1 MNVREWAQQVIKP
14 AEIEKYL
21 VNGKDFIDE
30 QSIFSHLEKYKNPD
44 QQQVRD
50 ILKKSLDIQLLSPEE
65 TAVLLNVKDP
75 ELLEEMRE
83 TALAVK
89 KKVYDNRIVFFAPL
103 Y

>member
-1 MNVREWAQQVIKP
+1 M
-14 AEIEKYL
+14 
-21 VNGKDFIDE
+21 
-30 QSIFSHLEKYKNPD
+30 
-44 QQQVRD
+44 RD
-50 ILKKSLDIQLLSPEE
+50 ILKKSLDIHLLSPEE

-103 Y
+103 YCSNLCVNSCVYCGFRSDNCEEKLACTDDGGSEAGDGGCD